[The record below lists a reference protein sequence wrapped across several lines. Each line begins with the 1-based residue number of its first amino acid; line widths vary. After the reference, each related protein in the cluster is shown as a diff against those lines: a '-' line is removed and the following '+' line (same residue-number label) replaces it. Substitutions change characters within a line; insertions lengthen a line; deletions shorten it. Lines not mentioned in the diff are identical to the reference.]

1 MFAIGLVVFEL
12 LTGQHPFNANNEQ
25 AIIDKIKKGEHQQLP
40 DFVPSDLKYLFISM
54 LNNDPIKRPTIEDV
68 LNNEKIKKQI
78 NEFKEF
84 KDDKTGRELTTE
96 QFKRIKNEIKS
107 VTKTAEISH
116 DQITKLTHGMKT
128 VRIIRSGK
136 APQIKSE
143 SYDMTRELI
152 DNCSLVIQR
161 TIKNEKNVDIS
172 FQADN
177 IVPSTQQNNHD
188 AIAIKGLIE
197 IATGFINKS
206 HHIMHYAFQDI
217 SLFLSSSFS
226 AFNQPQAQI
235 HNIIQSEIIKKNQKK
250 DQFIAVGGGIDIQAK
265 NFKYDLKY

>member
-25 AIIDKIKKGEHQQLP
+25 AIIDKIKKGDHQQLP

-54 LNNDPIKRPTIEDV
+54 LNNDPIKRPTIEDI

-78 NEFKEF
+78 KEF
-84 KDDKTGRELTTE
+84 KDDESGQELTTE
-96 QFKRIKNEIKS
+96 RFKRIQNEIKS
-107 VTKTAEISH
+107 VPKTDEISH
-116 DQITKLTHGMKT
+116 DQMMKLTNGLKT
-128 VRIIRSGK
+128 ARIIRSGK

-172 FQADN
+172 FQA
-177 IVPSTQQNNHD
+177 
-188 AIAIKGLIE
+188 
-197 IATGFINKS
+197 
-206 HHIMHYAFQDI
+206 
-217 SLFLSSSFS
+217 
-226 AFNQPQAQI
+226 
-235 HNIIQSEIIKKNQKK
+235 
-250 DQFIAVGGGIDIQAK
+250 
-265 NFKYDLKY
+265 